1 MKYFL
6 YSFSIVLCILIG
18 GAVLSNSD
26 FPPKTFL
33 EKKTSVTKLDNLRE
47 GDIIFQSSV
56 SAQCAAI
63 QEATK
68 SIYSHCG
75 ILFKKGNEMV
85 VYEAVQPVRITPL
98 KDWIKRGKDG
108 HYVIKRLQNA
118 DKVLTDSKMAE
129 MKKMADGFLGKNYDS
144 SFEWSDEN
152 IYCSELVW
160 KLYDRTLDI
169 EVGKIQKLREFDLS
183 SAIVKQ
189 TLSERYGKNIPLEED
204 VISPGAIFDSPLLIN
219 VISN

>member
-1 MKYFL
+1 MKYFF
-6 YSFSIVLCILIG
+6 YSFGIILCILIA
-18 GAVLSNSD
+18 GAVFSNSD
-26 FPPKTFL
+26 FHSNPIF
-33 EKKTSVTKLDNLRE
+33 EKKISGIKIDNLRE

-56 SAQCAAI
+56 SAQCAAV

-85 VYEAVQPVRITPL
+85 VYEAVQPVRITSL

-118 DKVLTDSKMAE
+118 EQVLTDSIIAE
-129 MKKMADGFLGKNYDS
+129 MKIMAEGFLGKNYDS
-144 SFEWSDEN
+144 SFEWTDEN

-160 KLYDRTLDI
+160 KLYNRALDL
-169 EVGKIQKLREFDLS
+169 EVGTIQKLREFDLS
-183 SAIVKQ
+183 SPIVKQ
-189 TLSERYGKNIPLEED
+189 ILNERYGKNIPLEED
-204 VISPGAIFDSPLLIN
+204 VISPGAIFNSPLLITVSQN
-219 VISN
+219 